1 MLDYTFTSMSKKE
14 NVSVINSTNFKNDN
28 SKTITADSFIWQSER
43 IRKCRE
49 ISRREW
55 TNIQVTKI
63 QAALRSFGSVGSLAI
78 INHMYSM
85 QPVEIF
91 HFCIWYA
98 KKTADRYYIV
108 KQSLS
113 ILIHEGQLHGHE
125 YTAATKHINEGEI
138 ITCAQKNHHPEITT
152 GQGTNRH
159 TKSSIFIVHRNRLSR
174 WLAQLAEKGLVPI
187 WNVAHFRK
195 LVSFISLW
203 FIH

>member
-1 MLDYTFTSMSKKE
+1 MSRDQPKGVNKYTSYQNTGCIKIFR
-14 NVSVINSTNFKNDN
+14 F
-28 SKTITADSFIWQSER
+28 
-43 IRKCRE
+43 CRL
-49 ISRREW
+49 SNYHKSYVQYATCRD
-55 TNIQVTKI
+55 
-63 QAALRSFGSVGSLAI
+63 
-78 INHMYSM
+78 
-85 QPVEIF
+85 F

-138 ITCAQKNHHPEITT
+138 ITCAQKNHHPELTT